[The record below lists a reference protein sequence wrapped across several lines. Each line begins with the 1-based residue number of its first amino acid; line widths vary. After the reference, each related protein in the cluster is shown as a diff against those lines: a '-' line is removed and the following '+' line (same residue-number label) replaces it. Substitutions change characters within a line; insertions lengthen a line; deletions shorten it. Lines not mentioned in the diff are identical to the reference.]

1 MMEIILIKF
10 DEWIFLVPSK
20 HLTKPPGQIGRGGM
34 IYNTTSF
41 FAGLKFSPNGKT
53 ILLSTNG
60 SLMRLVDAFTGHPL
74 QTFAGH
80 LNNKG
85 LPIDGCFSPDSKY
98 VFAGSTDGRVHVWD
112 TDTGFKVIT
121 PRL

>member
-1 MMEIILIKF
+1 
-10 DEWIFLVPSK
+10 
-20 HLTKPPGQIGRGGM
+20 
-34 IYNTTSF
+34 
-41 FAGLKFSPNGKT
+41 
-53 ILLSTNG
+53 
-60 SLMRLVDAFTGHPL
+60 MRLVDAFTGHPL

-121 PRL
+121 RLLYTGQFRKDKNML

>member
-1 MMEIILIKF
+1 
-10 DEWIFLVPSK
+10 
-20 HLTKPPGQIGRGGM
+20 
-34 IYNTTSF
+34 
-41 FAGLKFSPNGKT
+41 
-53 ILLSTNG
+53 
-60 SLMRLVDAFTGHPL
+60 MRLVDAFTGHPL

-112 TDTGFKVIT
+112 TDTGFKVGFISYKVEKICFDFKI
-121 PRL
+121 RI